1 MEQGANRRRAATFP
15 LKVVLLTVGGI
26 IALVVAAQ
34 VFLTWATRVI
44 DTQSEARQVQI
55 ADHVI
60 GQLRSRVAHDQESST
75 VWDEA
80 VEKVR
85 EPPSQERDEWIDG
98 NLGSWMISYFGHD
111 AAFVL
116 DATDRPIYTYADG
129 KIGGPDTFERFRP
142 VAEPLASR
150 LHDILR
156 RQDKS
161 QVNDRVLSPGVSD
174 FSRIG
179 EHPAIVSVKP
189 VVSDSG
195 EIEQVP
201 GEEYLHVAVKYLDSD
216 FLQEL
221 STEYGFDGLFFSPVS
236 QKLPGTAELPIVSDS
251 GQVVGYFSWLPYHPG
266 SAFLVSISPALAG
279 ALVLLVITLALF
291 LLALY
296 RRLKVN
302 RAQEER
308 IRFLANHDA
317 LTGLLNRSA
326 FERELDAALTPARG
340 VVPQIAVLY
349 LYLDRFKQINDTLG
363 HSAGDSVIR
372 DVAKR
377 IGDLLPRNARFC
389 RVGGDE
395 FNIFMPFA
403 QVSEVET
410 LSSRIVA
417 SIAEP
422 FVVDGKTTFAGVSV
436 GAAYS
441 PLHGANRSELTRK
454 ADVAL
459 YNAKASGR
467 GRFTAFGVHMDVI
480 IRERAE
486 IERDLHT
493 ALKKTGQ
500 FEVLYQPKYRAQT
513 GDLISVEALVRWYH
527 PTRGWLSPTFF
538 IPIAEETGL
547 IRALGRHVLEE
558 ACRAAAKWQIG
569 SVAVNVSPIQWRT
582 PGFASEVKS
591 ILEATGLDPHRLE
604 LEITETA
611 WMDSTSTCAANIKT
625 LRDLGIAIALDD
637 FGTGFSTFGR
647 LHDTEVDH
655 IKIDKSFIDGLGKS
669 RGDEAIVQA
678 IVDMA
683 HAKGLKTT
691 AEGVQTPEQSAF
703 LTEIGCDELQG
714 FLFSEPVPVKDID
727 KLLAAGDGKRTPPQP

>member
-1 MEQGANRRRAATFP
+1 MERGADRRRIATFP
-15 LKVVLLTVGGI
+15 LKVVLLTVCGI
-26 IALVVAAQ
+26 IALVIAAQ

-60 GQLRSRVAHDQESST
+60 GQLRSQVAHDQESST

-80 VEKVR
+80 VEKMR

-98 NLGSWMISYFGHD
+98 NLGRWMITYFGHD

-116 DATDRPIYTYADG
+116 DATDRPIYAYADG
-129 KIGGPDTFERFRP
+129 KIGGPETFERFRP
-142 VAEPLASR
+142 VAEPLAAR
-150 LHDILR
+150 LRDILR

-161 QVNDRVLSPGVSD
+161 QVSDRVLSPGVSD
-174 FSRIG
+174 FSRVG

-221 STEYGFDGLFFSPVS
+221 STEYGFHGLFFSPVS
-236 QKLPGTAELPIVSDS
+236 QKLPGTAELPVVADS
-251 GQVVGYFSWLPYHPG
+251 GQLVGYFDWRPYRPG
-266 SAFLVSISPALAG
+266 SAFLASISPALVG
-279 ALVLLVITLALF
+279 ALVLLIITLALF

-317 LTGLLNRSA
+317 LTGLLNRTA
-326 FERELDAALTPARG
+326 FERALDAALTPSKG

-349 LYLDRFKQINDTLG
+349 LDLDRFKQINDTLG
-363 HSAGDSVIR
+363 HGAGDSVIQE
-372 DVAKR
+372 VAKR
-377 IGDLLPRNARFC
+377 IGALLPQNGRLC

-395 FNIFMPFA
+395 FNIFVPFVE
-403 QVSEVET
+403 VSEVET
-410 LSSRIVA
+410 LGARIVA

-422 FVVDGKTTFAGVSV
+422 FVVEGKTTFAGVSV

-441 PLHGANRSELTRK
+441 PLHGTNRSELTRK

-493 ALKKTGQ
+493 ALKETGQ

-582 PGFASEVKS
+582 PGLASEVKS

-611 WMDSTSTCAANIKT
+611 WMDSTSTCVANIKA
-625 LRDLGIAIALDD
+625 LRELGIAIALDD

-647 LHDTEVDH
+647 LLDTEVDH

-678 IVDMA
+678 IVNMA
-683 HAKGLKTT
+683 HARGVKTT
-691 AEGVQTPEQSAF
+691 AEGVQTQEQSLF
-703 LTEIGCDELQG
+703 LTAIGCDELQG
-714 FLFSEPVPVKDID
+714 FLFSEPVSVRDID
-727 KLLAAGDGKRTPPQP
+727 KLLAGSRTQARPQS

>member
-1 MEQGANRRRAATFP
+1 MEQGANRRRVATFP
-15 LKVVLLTVGGI
+15 LKVVLLTVCGT

-44 DTQSEARQVQI
+44 DDQSEARQVPI
-55 ADHVI
+55 AEHVI
-60 GQLRSRVAHDQESST
+60 SQLRSRVAHDQESST

-80 VEKVR
+80 VETVR
-85 EPPSQERDEWIDG
+85 KPPSPERDEWIDG

-116 DATDRPIYTYADG
+116 DPADRPIYAYVDD
-129 KIGGPDTFERFRP
+129 KISGPEAFDRFRS
-142 VAEPLASR
+142 VTEPMASR
-150 LHDILR
+150 LRDMLR
-156 RQDKS
+156 RQDRS

-201 GEEYLHVAVKYLDSD
+201 GQEYLHVAVKYLDSD

-221 STEYGFDGLFFSPVS
+221 SSEYGFHGLFFSPVS
-236 QKLPGTAELPIVSDS
+236 QKLPGTAELPIVADS
-251 GQVVGYFSWLPYHPG
+251 GQIVGYFGWLPYRPG
-266 SAFLVSISPALAG
+266 SAFLASISPALVG
-279 ALVLLVITLALF
+279 ALLLLIITLTLF

-317 LTGLLNRSA
+317 LTGLLNRTA
-326 FERELDAALTPARG
+326 FERELDLALMPAKG
-340 VVPQIAVLY
+340 AVPQIAVLY
-349 LYLDRFKQINDTLG
+349 LDLDRFKQINDTLG
-363 HSAGDSVIR
+363 HGAGDDVIR
-372 DVAKR
+372 EVAKR
-377 IGDLLPRNARFC
+377 IGVLLPPEGRLC

-395 FNIFMPFA
+395 FNIFVPFSE
-403 QVSEVET
+403 VSEVEA
-410 LSSRIVA
+410 LCSRIVS

-422 FVVDGKTTFAGVSV
+422 FVIDGKTTFAGVSV

-467 GRFTAFGVHMDVI
+467 GRFTTFGVHMDVI

-486 IERDLHT
+486 IERDLHA
-493 ALKKTGQ
+493 ALTKTGQ
-500 FEVLYQPKYRAQT
+500 FHVLYQPKYRART

-527 PTRGWLSPTFF
+527 PTRGCLSPTFF
-538 IPIAEETGL
+538 IPIAEEAGL
-547 IRALGRHVLEE
+547 IKALGRYVLEE
-558 ACRAAAKWQIG
+558 ACKAAAKWQIG
-569 SVAVNVSPIQWRT
+569 SVAVNVSPIQWRN
-582 PGFASEVKS
+582 PGFASEVEAT
-591 ILEATGLDPHRLE
+591 LEATGLDPHRLE

-611 WMDSTSTCAANIKT
+611 WMDGTSTCIANIRA
-625 LRDLGIAIALDD
+625 LRDLGVAIALDD

-691 AEGVQTPEQSAF
+691 AEGVQTQEQSAF

-714 FLFSEPVPVKDID
+714 FLFSEPVSVRDID
-727 KLLAAGDGKRTPPQP
+727 KLLADGGQRARPQS

>member
-1 MEQGANRRRAATFP
+1 MEQGANRRRAAIFP
-15 LKVVLLTVGGI
+15 LKVVLLTVCGI

-55 ADHVI
+55 AEHVI
-60 GQLRSRVAHDQESST
+60 GQLRSQVAHDQESST

-85 EPPSQERDEWIDG
+85 EPPSRERDEWIDG
-98 NLGSWMISYFGHD
+98 NLGSWMITYFGHD

-116 DATDRPIYTYADG
+116 DATDRPIYAYADG
-129 KIGGPDTFERFRP
+129 EIGGADTFEHFRP
-142 VAEPLASR
+142 VAEPLVSHLR
-150 LHDILR
+150 DILR

-161 QVNDRVLSPGVSD
+161 QLSDRVLSPGASD

-189 VVSDSG
+189 MVSDSG
-195 EIEQVP
+195 EIELVP
-201 GEEYLHVAVKYLDSD
+201 GQEYVHVAVKYLDSD

-221 STEYGFDGLFFSPVS
+221 SREYGFDGLFFSPVS

-251 GQVVGYFSWLPYHPG
+251 GEVVGYFRWVPYHPG
-266 SAFLVSISPALAG
+266 SAFLVSISPALVG
-279 ALVLLVITLALF
+279 ALVLLVVTLALF

-349 LYLDRFKQINDTLG
+349 LDLDRFKQINDTLG
-363 HSAGDSVIR
+363 HGAGDSVIR

-377 IGDLLPRNARFC
+377 IGDVLPRNAHFC

-395 FNIFMPFA
+395 FNIFVPFA
-403 QVSEVET
+403 EVSEVEA
-410 LSSRIVA
+410 LGSKIVA

-441 PLHGANRSELTRK
+441 PLHGADRGELTRK

-486 IERDLHT
+486 IERDLHA
-493 ALKKTGQ
+493 ALEKPGQ

-547 IRALGRHVLEE
+547 IKALGRDVLEE

-582 PGFASEVKS
+582 PAFASEVRS
-591 ILEATGLDPHRLE
+591 ILQASGLDPHRLE

-611 WMDSTSTCAANIKT
+611 WMDSTSTCVANIQA
-625 LRDLGIAIALDD
+625 LRELGVAIALDD

-655 IKIDKSFIDGLGKS
+655 IKIDKSFIDGLGKL

-683 HAKGLKTT
+683 HARGLKTT

-714 FLFSEPVPVKDID
+714 FLFSEPVSVGDID
-727 KLLAAGDGKRTPPQP
+727 KLLAAGGKPTRPQS